1 MELKIGDKVTIVI
14 GRASGLGV
22 MVLVNELQEGL
33 IYRNEIFHTLKEGD
47 KMEGYVKKI
56 REDGKLDISL
66 QPQGFLNTIE
76 YNCQKIIEKLK
87 ENNGFLGLTDKSKPG
102 FIARDLQMS
111 KKSFKS
117 AIGVLYK
124 QKKILIK
131 EDGILLIN

>member
-1 MELKIGDKVTIVI
+1 MEIKEGDKVSIVI

-22 MVLVNELQEGL
+22 MVLVNEHQEGL
-33 IYRNEIFHTLKEGD
+33 IYRNEIFQALHEGD

-66 QPQGFLNTIE
+66 QPQGFRNAIDLNME
-76 YNCQKIIEKLK
+76 RIIEKLQ

-111 KKSFKS
+111 KKAFKS

-124 QKKILIK
+124 QKKIVIK
-131 EDGILLIN
+131 EDGILLNK

>member
-1 MELKIGDKVTIVI
+1 MELKEGDKVSIVI

-22 MVLVNELQEGL
+22 MVLVNEQLEGL
-33 IYRNEIFHTLKEGD
+33 IYRNEIFQALKEGD
-47 KMEGYVKKI
+47 RMEAYVKKI

-66 QPQGFLNTIE
+66 QPQGFINTIE
-76 YNCQKIIEKLK
+76 QNCMRILDKLK

-102 FIARDLQMS
+102 YIARDLQMS

-124 QKKILIK
+124 QKKIAIK
-131 EDGILLIN
+131 DDGIVLIN